1 MKIKLLSIALLLCM
15 IIPSLIACNKHPG
28 TTDTESSSEYE
39 SVSETIPLDKEV
51 PIIEN
56 GKTNFVLVKPKNA
69 SGREL
74 DLVLD
79 FRSTFEKRTGIKLEI
94 RYENEDDASNDDF
107 EILIGDTLRPE
118 SKEIL
123 KDLKFKEFFYGMVNN
138 KLVIAGGSYEST
150 KTAVNLFIRKH
161 IDRDLSEDKKTF
173 SFKISSNYVEKVRYP
188 LSIFTISD
196 TEARHYRIVYSEKD
210 SFSAISFAKRLYSLI
225 CDRYGY
231 KLELVA
237 DPKDSSPYEIVIG
250 EKLANNIKTEKDSI
264 NIECKDGKLYLSCDY
279 STGYAYFYD
288 YLNKKL
294 TNSKELSYANGD
306 NETVALSTLFKGGS
320 ENILQK
326 SGSVRIMVNNIWCFN
341 EDDAPA
347 TLRAQQ
353 LAELY
358 EDYAPDVLG
367 LQEFSGVVKSS
378 ITPLIK
384 KLGYTEVPYTERN
397 ASFAIATPLY
407 YNPDTLE
414 LITSGF
420 FRYTDDSGDK
430 SKAIGWGIFKEK
442 ATGKIF
448 GAGSTHFYWTSDDLG
463 KESRIID
470 AKDLSKLVK
479 ELSDRYD
486 CPIFVGG
493 DFNCKVGSD
502 PLNILNANGFKD
514 VELVAKKT
522 ELNGTHHSY
531 PKFDM
536 DLKVCTTY
544 YTANGDHTNAIDHM
558 FGYNLDKVTVN
569 LYDVVEDYFALASS
583 DHCPVYIDITLN

>member
-1 MKIKLLSIALLLCM
+1 MKIKLLSLILLLCM
-15 IIPSLIACNKHPG
+15 ILPTAVSCQTNP
-28 TTDTESSSEYE
+28 DTPDVESSSEYE
-39 SVSETIPLDKEV
+39 SVGETEPLDREV

-56 GKTNFVLVKPKNA
+56 GKAKFVLVKPQNA
-69 SGREL
+69 SGDML

-94 RYENEDDASNDDF
+94 LYEKEDNAVNDNF

-118 SKEIL
+118 SKEIAKNL
-123 KDLKFKEFFYGMVNN
+123 KYKEFFFGMINN
-138 KLVIAGGSYEST
+138 KLVIYGGSYEST
-150 KTAVNLFIRKH
+150 KTAINLFIRKH
-161 IDRDLSEDKKTF
+161 IDKDLSEDKKTF
-173 SFKISSNYVEKVRYP
+173 NFKISSNYTEKVRYP
-188 LSIFTISD
+188 LSTFQIAN
-196 TEARHYRIVYSEKD
+196 TEARQYRIVYSTKD
-210 SFSAISFAKRLYSLI
+210 SFSAQSFAKRLYSLI

-237 DPKDSSPYEIVIG
+237 DPKDSSPYEIVVG
-250 EKLANNIKTEKDSI
+250 DTLAKNITPKKDSI
-264 NIECKDGKLYLSCDY
+264 NIECKGGKLYLSCDY

-288 YLNKKL
+288 YMNKKL
-294 TNSKELSYANGD
+294 TNSKEITYADGD
-306 NETVALSTLFKGGS
+306 VEQTDLASLFKGGS
-320 ENILQK
+320 ENILKKQ
-326 SGSVRIMVNNIWCFN
+326 GVRIMVNNIWCFD
-341 EDDAPA
+341 EADAPA
-347 TLRAQQ
+347 TLRAKQ

-367 LQEFSGVVKSS
+367 LQEFSRVIKTA

-384 KLGYTEVPYTERN
+384 NLGYKEVPYTEKN
-397 ASFAIATPLY
+397 KNIAIQTPLY
-407 YNPDTLE
+407 YNPNTLE
-414 LITSGF
+414 LINSGF
-420 FRYTDDSGDK
+420 FRYTDNSNDN
-430 SKAIGWGIFKEK
+430 SKAVSWGIFKEK
-442 ATGKIF
+442 ATGKVF

-470 AKDLSKLVK
+470 AQDLSKLVK

-486 CPIFVGG
+486 CPIFIGG

-502 PLNILNANGFKD
+502 PLNILNSNGFKD
-514 VELVAKKT
+514 VELVAKNT

-536 DLKVCTTY
+536 DLKVCTTFY
-544 YTANGDHTNAIDHM
+544 EANGDHTNAIDHM

-583 DHCPVYIDITLN
+583 DHCPVYIDITVK